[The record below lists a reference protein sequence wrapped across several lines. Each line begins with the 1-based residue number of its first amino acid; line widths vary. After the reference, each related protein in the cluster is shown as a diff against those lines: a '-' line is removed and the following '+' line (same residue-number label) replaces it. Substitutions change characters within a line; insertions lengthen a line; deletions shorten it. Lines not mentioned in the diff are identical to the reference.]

1 MKAVLTDREFKTKA
15 QHRSVRKQ
23 IRGSSLLMIGRFLSV
38 GLNFASQVILV
49 RYLTQANYGAW
60 TYALSLVAFFRPISS
75 LGLRHSISRFVPIY
89 HEQEKFAKLF
99 GTIALTLGTILVVGG
114 SIIAIMYASPET
126 LSHMIKGDG
135 QPVTLILIMI
145 FLVPLE
151 AMDAMLIALF
161 ASFSSPKAI
170 FFRKYVVAPG
180 FKLLVVL
187 SMLMLHASV
196 VFLAIGYVLATLL
209 GILFYGILMVRLLA
223 QEGLLEKMH
232 GSRISLPVKE
242 IVTFSI
248 PLLTSDLVAIL
259 MHSTDTL
266 ILGYYHSTVQVAQ
279 YRVILPAAHFNK
291 MAMDSFALLYMPLTA
306 RLFAQANN
314 KGINELYWKTAI
326 WISIISFPIFLV
338 TFSIA
343 KPLTVTLYGQ
353 AYQASWVFLTLL
365 AFAYYFNASLGFNGL
380 TLKVVGKLRYIV
392 GLNIFVAILN
402 VIGNFIFIPRYGAMG
417 AAMTTAGSMIVHNIL
432 KQFGLRLISGVKMF
446 DKTFLGYY
454 VLLYGLAFMVLLIQL
469 FFDLNIIASLI
480 IVSVVSALVFHQSK
494 HHLNM
499 EENFPELMK
508 LPLLKQLFGSRKS

>member
-1 MKAVLTDREFKTKA
+1 
-15 QHRSVRKQ
+15 
-23 IRGSSLLMIGRFLSV
+23 
-38 GLNFASQVILV
+38 
-49 RYLTQANYGAW
+49 
-60 TYALSLVAFFRPISS
+60 
-75 LGLRHSISRFVPIY
+75 
-89 HEQEKFAKLF
+89 
-99 GTIALTLGTILVVGG
+99 
-114 SIIAIMYASPET
+114 
-126 LSHMIKGDG
+126 
-135 QPVTLILIMI
+135 
-145 FLVPLE
+145 
-151 AMDAMLIALF
+151 
-161 ASFSSPKAI
+161 
-170 FFRKYVVAPG
+170 
-180 FKLLVVL
+180 
-187 SMLMLHASV
+187 MLMLHASV